1 MTPQAVNPRH
11 FIRRMRQIRATIP
24 DILSRWGLLPKFKR
38 WRLAQDP
45 DTGTVVLFGVL
56 DNHYI
61 ATHTTTPFSNYFEPR
76 LLHDLA
82 TELGAQ
88 VIPSASDGLRYAFIL
103 DKGQVDDLQ
112 PSANHRPIN
121 QALSRVQ
128 KIVIHDEPAHPQS
141 FVLAD
146 EHRLEHQKLDRFLK
160 IAIALEAKKNADA
173 QPLPEVL
180 LMNEAEFN
188 QLMAEYEDE
197 RYKKKEQSNE

>member
-1 MTPQAVNPRH
+1 MNPQTVDPRH

-24 DILSRWGLLPKFKR
+24 DILTRWGLLPKFKR

-45 DTGTVVLFGVL
+45 DTGTVILFGVL
-56 DNHYI
+56 DNNYI
-61 ATHTTTPFSNYFEPR
+61 ATHTAIPFGNYFEPR

-103 DKGQVDDLQ
+103 DRGQVDFQ

-121 QALSRVQ
+121 QALSSVQ
-128 KIVIHDEPAHPQS
+128 QIIIHDEPAHPQS
-141 FVLAD
+141 FILAN

-160 IAIALEAKKNADA
+160 IANALESTKNADV

-188 QLMAEYEDE
+188 QLMSEYEDE
-197 RYKKKEQSNE
+197 RNKKKE

>member
-1 MTPQAVNPRH
+1 MTPLAVDPRH
-11 FIRRMRQIRATIP
+11 FARRMRQIRSTIP

-45 DTGTVVLFGVL
+45 DTGTVILFGVL

-61 ATHTTTPFSNYFEPR
+61 ATHTATPFSNYFEPR

-103 DKGQVDDLQ
+103 DRGQVDHQ
-112 PSANHRPIN
+112 PSVNHRSIS
-121 QALSRVQ
+121 QALSHVQ
-128 KIVIHDEPAHPQS
+128 QIVVDNASPHPKA

-160 IAIALEAKKNADA
+160 IADALESAQNDGA
-173 QPLPEVL
+173 QPVPEVL
-180 LMNEAEFN
+180 LINETEFK
-188 QLMAEYEDE
+188 QLMANYEDE
-197 RYKKKEQSNE
+197 RKKRKE

>member
-1 MTPQAVNPRH
+1 MIPQAVEPRH

-45 DTGTVVLFGVL
+45 DTGTVILFGVL
-56 DNHYI
+56 DNNYI
-61 ATHTTTPFSNYFEPR
+61 ATHTATPFGNYFEPR

-82 TELGAQ
+82 TELGVQ
-88 VIPSASDGLRYAFIL
+88 VIPSASEGLRYAFIL
-103 DKGQVDDLQ
+103 DRGQVDLQ

-128 KIVIHDEPAHPQS
+128 QIVINNEPPPPQA
-141 FVLAD
+141 FVRTD

-160 IAIALEAKKNADA
+160 IANALEATKNADA

-197 RYKKKEQSNE
+197 RNKKKE

>member
-1 MTPQAVNPRH
+1 
-11 FIRRMRQIRATIP
+11 MRQIRATIP

-112 PSANHRPIN
+112 PSTNHRPIN

-128 KIVIHDEPAHPQS
+128 KIVIHDEPAQPQS

>member
-1 MTPQAVNPRH
+1 
-11 FIRRMRQIRATIP
+11 MRQIRANLP

-103 DKGQVDDLQ
+103 DKGQVEIQ
-112 PSANHRPIN
+112 PSVNNRPIS
-121 QALSRVQ
+121 QELSHVQ
-128 KIVIHDEPAHPQS
+128 KIVVDNEPPHPKA
-141 FVLAD
+141 FVLA
-146 EHRLEHQKLDRFLK
+146 EKHRLEHEKLDRFLK
-160 IAIALEAKKNADA
+160 IADALEAAKNDGA
-173 QPLPEVL
+173 QPVPEIL
-180 LMNEAEFN
+180 LMNEAEFKKM
-188 QLMAEYEDE
+188 MAEYEDE
-197 RYKKKEQSNE
+197 RNKKKE

>member
-1 MTPQAVNPRH
+1 MTPQAVEPRH

-24 DILSRWGLLPKFKR
+24 DILTRWGLLPKFKR

-45 DTGTVVLFGVL
+45 DTGTVILFGVL
-56 DNHYI
+56 DNNYI
-61 ATHTTTPFSNYFEPR
+61 ATHTAIPFGNYFEPR

-103 DKGQVDDLQ
+103 DRGQIDSQ
-112 PSANHRPIN
+112 TSANHRPIN

-128 KIVIHDEPAHPQS
+128 EIIIHNEPPPPQAY
-141 FVLAD
+141 VRAD
-146 EHRLEHQKLDRFLK
+146 EHRLEHEKLDRFLK
-160 IAIALEAKKNADA
+160 IANALEATKNADD

-188 QLMAEYEDE
+188 QLMAEYEEE
-197 RYKKKEQSNE
+197 RNKKKESSNG

>member
-1 MTPQAVNPRH
+1 MTPQAVDPRH
-11 FIRRMRQIRATIP
+11 FVRRMRQIRANLP

-103 DKGQVDDLQ
+103 DKGQVEIQ
-112 PSANHRPIN
+112 PSVNNRPIS
-121 QALSRVQ
+121 QSLSHVQ
-128 KIVIHDEPAHPQS
+128 KIVVDNEPPPPKA
-141 FVLAD
+141 FVLAE
-146 EHRLEHQKLDRFLK
+146 EHRLEHEKLDRFVK
-160 IAIALEAKKNADA
+160 IADALEAEKNDGA
-173 QPLPEVL
+173 QPVPEIL
-180 LMNEAEFN
+180 LMNETEFK
-188 QLMAEYEDE
+188 QLMAKYEDE
-197 RYKKKEQSNE
+197 RNKKKE